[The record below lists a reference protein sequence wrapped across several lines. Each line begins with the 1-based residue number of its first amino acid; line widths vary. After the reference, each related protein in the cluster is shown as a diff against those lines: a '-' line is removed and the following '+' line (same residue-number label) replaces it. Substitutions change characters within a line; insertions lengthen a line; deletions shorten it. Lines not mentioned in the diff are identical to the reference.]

1 MAPEISAAVTIAN
14 VAWKAMKRM
23 CGMVPPGSSPR
34 PTSLRAR
41 NDRSPSQAL
50 PVPKASEYPMTAHV
64 TPSTP
69 SDTKLIIIVL
79 SAFFERTSPP

>member
-1 MAPEISAAVTIAN
+1 MAPEMSAAVTIAN

-23 CGMVPPGSSPR
+23 CGMVPPAASPS
-34 PTSLRAR
+34 PTSFSAR

-50 PVPKASEYPMTAHV
+50 PVPNASEYPMTAHV

-69 SDTKLIIIVL
+69 SETKLIIIVL